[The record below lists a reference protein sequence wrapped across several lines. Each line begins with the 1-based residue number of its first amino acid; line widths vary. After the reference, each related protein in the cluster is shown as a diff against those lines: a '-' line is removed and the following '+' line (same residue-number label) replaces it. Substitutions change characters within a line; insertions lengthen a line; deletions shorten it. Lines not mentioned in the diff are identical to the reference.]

1 MSDQGTVH
9 SPKPRFAKLP
19 VKLMHDKN
27 ITDGAKVLYAHM
39 RWRFGSNGKNFEG
52 RASMAEFLG
61 VTTTTISNRIRELE
75 AAGWIAVVERYKPKT
90 GNYLTPFYHV
100 FERLIDCQNY
110 RAAYKAI
117 DGEEL
122 RPKPDIEVR
131 KSRKGKGGNPKLK
144 AKTTQVDRD
153 NHDNLSLHGA
163 DNSSSHNLDAV
174 SYLDSLKDTSAANAD
189 DVPTTD
195 EKPMTFDDFPEM
207 DWSTVKNRQQ
217 QMKEVVHQVW
227 GFPVGSTRNTMFEM
241 MLRGKSDNKTVK
253 DGNIPPEYGKRFE
266 PYELGDWHD
275 WYMANGIK
283 SVDKVMP
290 TSAPII
296 QASIMEWI
304 DAGKPKG
311 KVQSKPANNRPVV
324 TAPADNS
331 PADDRAAIADLLAAG
346 RRALETDGVQ

>member
-1 MSDQGTVH
+1 MKKKTALRDNIVSLLLGFAGQSNTLTI
-9 SPKPRFAKLP
+9 PRPFINLCNGDHLAALLLSQILYWQERTEDKAGWFAKSYEDWYDELGLTEYQIKRIIQGDKRNKNQIC
-19 VKLMHDKN
+19 KLSDLGIETSLRRSKFYKGAATLHYRVNMAVFRQRVLN
-27 ITDGAKVLYAHM
+27 IVQNDDV
-39 RWRFGSNGKNFEG
+39 SNVQNDDANIVPE
-52 RASMAEFLG
+52 RI
-61 VTTTTISNRIRELE
+61 TTETTSEIITT
-75 AAGWIAVVERYKPKT
+75 AAT
-90 GNYLTPFYHV
+90 
-100 FERLIDCQNY
+100 
-110 RAAYKAI
+110 
-117 DGEEL
+117 
-122 RPKPDIEVR
+122 
-131 KSRKGKGGNPKLK
+131 
-144 AKTTQVDRD
+144 
-153 NHDNLSLHGA
+153 
-163 DNSSSHNLDAV
+163 
-174 SYLDSLKDTSAANAD
+174 AD

-275 WYMANGIK
+275 WYLANGIK
-283 SVDKVMP
+283 SDDKVMP

-324 TAPADNS
+324 TVAPADNS
-331 PADDRAAIADLLAAG
+331 PVEDRAAIADLLAAG
-346 RRALETDGVQ
+346 RRALETDGVS